1 MRVLKSSFINYLKD
15 LKFKS
20 LILKLSYNFKLLKNR
35 NFYNENQ
42 KIFKKYLRSNQ
53 EIKNFVYFPLPVSPE
68 YTSLECPIFE
78 DTFYLIKIISM
89 QLPSDYVL
97 VVKEHPAFLNN
108 LIRSSSFYK
117 KINKLPN
124 VMICPTHLKQTEMI
138 EKSKLVLTVNGT
150 AVWESILLSK
160 PVITFDK
167 CIHNVTELSEKFISI
182 DNLHTQIINILKKNA
197 TISDQVRERKVKN
210 LYLR

>member
-1 MRVLKSSFINYLKD
+1 
-15 LKFKS
+15 
-20 LILKLSYNFKLLKNR
+20 
-35 NFYNENQ
+35 
-42 KIFKKYLRSNQ
+42 
-53 EIKNFVYFPLPVSPE
+53 
-68 YTSLECPIFE
+68 
-78 DTFYLIKIISM
+78 M

-150 AVWESILLSK
+150 AVGSQYYLA
-160 PVITFDK
+160 
-167 CIHNVTELSEKFISI
+167 
-182 DNLHTQIINILKKNA
+182 NL
-197 TISDQVRERKVKN
+197 
-210 LYLR
+210 